1 MSSNAMQACIDIFFS
16 PQSAF
21 TSIKQK
27 KGWSWLPFLL
37 VMVASSSVF
46 AYYFNVVDIDFY
58 NEQSIEQ
65 GAAMTGLS
73 YEELKEMS
81 PPADA
86 SSSMLQTILSIC
98 FGLIFGNLIIALY
111 YLLITKMT
119 AKNELSFGDWF
130 GFSWWVNLP
139 LVLSYL
145 ASILVIFFASDS
157 QIPMHSLQPT
167 SINSLLL
174 SLPISSP
181 WHGFF
186 EAITLF
192 SIWTIALAFFGLKAW
207 LNTETPKAIIIAI
220 IPSVILYGAWA
231 LYIGL

>member
-231 LYIGL
+231 LYITL

>member
-1 MSSNAMQACIDIFFS
+1 MSSNPMQACIDIFFS

-21 TSIKQK
+21 MSIKQK

-231 LYIGL
+231 LYISL